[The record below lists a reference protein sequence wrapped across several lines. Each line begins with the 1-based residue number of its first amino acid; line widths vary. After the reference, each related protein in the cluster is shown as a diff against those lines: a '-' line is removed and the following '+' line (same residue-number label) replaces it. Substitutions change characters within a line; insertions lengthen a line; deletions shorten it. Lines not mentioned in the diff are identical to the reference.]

1 MIPYGRQSVDDDDI
15 DAVVRVLK
23 GDWLTRGPA
32 VDEFEQA
39 LAAKVGARHA
49 VASANGTAALHGALA
64 AAGIGEGNRVA
75 TSSLSFA
82 ASAACA
88 TYVGATPTYVDIDP
102 ATMNL
107 DPRLVPDDVEAL
119 VAVHYAGLPVDLRAI
134 PNRPRVLVED
144 AAQALGAHTPDGPIG
159 NCAHSDLTC
168 FSFHPVKSITT
179 GEGGAVTTNDDDLAD
194 ALRVFRHHG
203 LRPDPADGPW
213 ATRIDTPGFNY
224 RLTDLQAALGTSQL
238 TRLDH
243 FIERRQALADR
254 YDGALADLDLVLPPA
269 APAGFT
275 HARHLYP
282 VLVEDRAG
290 AFAALQ
296 ARGIGV
302 QVHHVPIHHH
312 PAYAAG
318 TIPADLPMTEAVY
331 AHVLS
336 LPLFV
341 DLTVD
346 EQDTVIDAVREV
358 LWRGALSCALNRPP
372 APSGARRR

>member
-32 VDEFEQA
+32 VEAFEQA
-39 LAAKVGARHA
+39 LAEQVGARHA
-49 VASANGTAALHGALA
+49 VAFSSGTAALHGAATVVGL
-64 AAGIGEGNRVA
+64 GPGDRVA
-75 TSSLSFA
+75 TSALSFA

-88 TYVGATPTYVDIDP
+88 AYVGATPVYVDVDP
-102 ATMNL
+102 TTMNL
-107 DPRLVPDDVEAL
+107 DPGAVPDGIAAL
-119 VAVHYAGLPVDLRAI
+119 VAVHYAGLPVDLSAL
-134 PNRPRVLVED
+134 NHRPPVVIED
-144 AAQALGAHTPDGPIG
+144 AAQALGARTPDGPVG
-159 NCAHSDLTC
+159 NCARSDMAC

-194 ALRVFRHHG
+194 RLRAFRHHG
-203 LRPDPADGPW
+203 LRPVPEEGPW
-213 ATRIDTPGFNY
+213 ATRIDEMGFNY

-238 TRLDH
+238 RKLDR
-243 FIERRQALADR
+243 FLARREELASR
-254 YDGALADLDLVLPPA
+254 YDAALGDLDVVTPPA
-269 APAGFT
+269 APTGSI

-282 VLVEDRAG
+282 VLVDHRAEVV
-290 AFAALQ
+290 AELH

-318 TIPADLPMTEAVY
+318 ATPADLPMTESVY
-331 AHVLS
+331 AHLVS
-336 LPLFV
+336 LPLFY

-346 EQDTVIDAVREV
+346 EQDTVVTALTEV
-358 LWRGALSCALNRPP
+358 L
-372 APSGARRR
+372 

>member
-32 VDEFEQA
+32 VEAFEEA
-39 LAAKVGARHA
+39 LAERLEVRHA
-49 VASANGTAALHGALA
+49 VAFSSGTAALHGATA
-64 AAGIGEGNRVA
+64 AAGLGAGDRVA

-88 TYVGATPTYVDIDP
+88 AYVGATPVYVDVDP
-102 ATMNL
+102 TTMNL
-107 DPRLVPDDVEAL
+107 DPGAVPDDVTAL
-119 VAVHYAGLPVDLRAI
+119 VAVHYAGLPIDLRALGH
-134 PNRPRVLVED
+134 RPPVVIED
-144 AAQALGAHTPDGPIG
+144 AAQALGAHTPDGPVG
-159 NCAHSDLTC
+159 NCAHSDMAC

-179 GEGGAVTTNDDDLAD
+179 GEGGAVTTNDDALAD
-194 ALRVFRHHG
+194 RLRAFRHHG
-203 LRPDPADGPW
+203 LRPVPEEGPW
-213 ATRIDTPGFNY
+213 ATRIDEMGFNY

-238 TRLDH
+238 HKLDR
-243 FIERRQALADR
+243 FIARRNELADR
-254 YDGALADLDLVLPPA
+254 YDAALADLDVVLPPS
-269 APAGFT
+269 APAGSV

-282 VLVEDRAG
+282 VLVERRAEVV
-290 AFAALQ
+290 AELH
-296 ARGIGV
+296 RRDIGV

-318 TIPADLPMTEAVY
+318 TTPADLPVTESLY
-331 AHVLS
+331 AHLLS

-346 EQDTVIDAVREV
+346 EQDIVVAALAEV
-358 LWRGALSCALNRPP
+358 L
-372 APSGARRR
+372 

>member
-32 VDEFEQA
+32 VEEFERA
-39 LAAKVGARHA
+39 LAAKVDARHA
-49 VASANGTAALHGALA
+49 VAFANGTAALHGAVS
-64 AAGIGEGNRVA
+64 AAGLGPGDRIA

-88 TYVGATPTYVDIDP
+88 AYVGATPTYIDIDP
-102 ATMNL
+102 TSLNL
-107 DPRLVPDDVEAL
+107 DPGSVPEGVDAL
-119 VAVHYAGLPVDLRAI
+119 VAVHYAGLPVDLTALNR
-134 PNRPRVLVED
+134 RPRVLIED
-144 AAQALGAHTPDGPIG
+144 AAQALGARTPDGPVG
-159 NCAHSDLTC
+159 NCAHSDMAC

-179 GEGGAVTTNDDDLAD
+179 GEGGAVTTNDDDLA
-194 ALRVFRHHG
+194 ARLRRFRHHG
-203 LRPDPADGPW
+203 LQPVPDEGPW
-213 ATRIDTPGFNY
+213 ATRIDEIGFNY
-224 RLTDLQAALGTSQL
+224 RLTDMQAALGVSQL
-238 TRLDH
+238 SKLDR
-243 FIERRQALADR
+243 FITQREALAAR
-254 YDGALADLDLVLPPA
+254 YDAAFAEFDVVTPPA
-269 APAGFT
+269 AAAGWT

-282 VLVEDRAG
+282 VLVERRADVFARLHDRG
-290 AFAALQ
+290 V
-296 ARGIGV
+296 GV

-318 TIPADLPMTEAVY
+318 TTADDLPMTEAVY

-346 EQDTVIDAVREV
+346 EQDVVIDALAAV
-358 LWRGALSCALNRPP
+358 LG
-372 APSGARRR
+372 